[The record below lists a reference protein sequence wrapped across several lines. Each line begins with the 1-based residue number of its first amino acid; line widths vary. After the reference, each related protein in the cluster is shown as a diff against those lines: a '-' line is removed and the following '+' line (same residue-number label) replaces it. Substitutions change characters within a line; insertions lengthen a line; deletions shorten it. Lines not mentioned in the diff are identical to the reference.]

1 MAETLDNLNVRD
13 DILSTEKIRH
23 ITSKSEEEEE
33 IESNVKDEFEEFL
46 STGKVRS
53 ESFFDKNEK
62 NSDEEEKDFYE
73 FLSTGKYREK
83 SKENFYGKDNDF
95 NEINSDLKHFL
106 MKENRLFET
115 AKSVEEDDDILSNDL
130 EESSTNN
137 RRFKRSS
144 TRSVE
149 AKNEVTRV
157 DDYFALQDSLFGG
170 STWDGHYLGDI
181 W

>member
-13 DILSTEKIRH
+13 DILSTEKSRQK
-23 ITSKSEEEEE
+23 TSKSEEEEE
-33 IESNVKDEFEEFL
+33 ESNVKDEFEEFL

-53 ESFFDKNEK
+53 DSFFDQNEK
-62 NSDEEEKDFYE
+62 SSNEEKDFYE
-73 FLSTGKYREK
+73 FLSTGKYRQK
-83 SKENFYGKDNDF
+83 SKDNFYGKDNDF
-95 NEINSDLKHFL
+95 NEINSDLKDFL
-106 MKENRLFET
+106 SKENRLYET
-115 AKSVEEDDDILSNDL
+115 KGNSVEEEEEEDILSNDL
-130 EESSTNN
+130 STNNN

-149 AKNEVTRV
+149 PKNGVTRI
-157 DDYFALQDSLFGG
+157 DDYFASQDSLFGG

>member
-13 DILSTEKIRH
+13 DIFLTEKSRQK
-23 ITSKSEEEEE
+23 TSKSEEEE
-33 IESNVKDEFEEFL
+33 ESNVKDEFEEFL

-62 NSDEEEKDFYE
+62 SSNEEKDFYE
-73 FLSTGKYREK
+73 FLSTGKYRQK
-83 SKENFYGKDNDF
+83 SKDNFYGKDNDF
-95 NEINSDLKHFL
+95 NEINSDLKDFL
-106 MKENRLFET
+106 SKENRLYET
-115 AKSVEEDDDILSNDL
+115 ADSVEEDDDDIVSNDL
-130 EESSTNN
+130 STHNN

-144 TRSVE
+144 ARSVE
-149 AKNEVTRV
+149 PKNGVTRI
-157 DDYFALQDSLFGG
+157 DDYFASQDSLFGG